1 MDKESIDLYNIP
13 QPARK
18 DFFGRSLLP
27 EVPMSKSGSGMRFK
41 NRPAVRAQVTKQRVK
56 ATPPQSPH
64 RPSLK
69 KPKPQ
74 DQTTHEITHE

>member
-1 MDKESIDLYNIP
+1 
-13 QPARK
+13 
-18 DFFGRSLLP
+18 
-27 EVPMSKSGSGMRFK
+27 MSKSGSGMRFK

-56 ATPPQSPH
+56 AVPPQSAQ